1 MIFTLMHANALT
13 ILLTRE
19 HVREQGRLFLS
30 LDTPVSPSRKNPE
43 ALRGFR
49 LAQLAN
55 TFAMQGRLFP
65 SLDTT
70 VSPSRKN
77 PEALRGFRL
86 AQLAN
91 TFARRFFGLLN
102 ALPPKSVHPASTNHC
117 KLVLLTTLPTTK
129 TGSNSLVAIWKSDS
143 IDLLLS
149 LK

>member
-1 MIFTLMHANALT
+1 MIFALMHANALT
-13 ILLTRE
+13 ILSTRE
-19 HVREQGRLFLS
+19 HVREQGRLFLSLDTVAQLANTFATQGRLFLS

-55 TFAMQGRLFP
+55 TFANLF
-65 SLDTT
+65 L
-70 VSPSRKN
+70 
-77 PEALRGFRL
+77 
-86 AQLAN
+86 
-91 TFARRFFGLLN
+91 GLLN

-129 TGSNSLVAIWKSDS
+129 TGSNSLVAMWKSDS
-143 IDLLLS
+143 IDLLPS

>member
-1 MIFTLMHANALT
+1 MHTNALT
-13 ILLTRE
+13 ILSTRE

-30 LDTPVSPSRKNPE
+30 RDT
-43 ALRGFR
+43 

-55 TFAMQGRLFP
+55 TFAMQGRLFL
-65 SLDTT
+65 SFDTL

-102 ALPPKSVHPASTNHC
+102 TLPPKSVHPASTNHC

-129 TGSNSLVAIWKSDS
+129 TGSNSLVAMWKSDS